1 LFWNIFDCLLM
12 LGTALEFVDITT
24 AGLRTVRL
32 LRVARVLRML
42 RMFVKLRKMVYALI
56 HSMQALFWLLI
67 MLVVTLYIFALLF
80 MQGATMHLE
89 AMTAEEYQAKRAGE
103 FSETRGTWIVIKR
116 FGNVGLAMRSLFASL
131 TGGDPWD
138 WLLTPLME
146 EHWIFSVLALFFVL
160 FFIFAVMNV
169 VTGVFVDEAMKI
181 SQIDKDIMIEDLRS
195 EQRLQKQD
203 FLDLLASLDENGD
216 GTITREELRAMLAE
230 DEIQRW
236 LAGCDIDLDLSNLD
250 SVLEVLDHNKSGR
263 IRPADLFSVLSKI
276 TGPARSVDLFLV
288 YNQVKRESRE
298 LHTLVRTATNSETH
312 V

>member
-1 LFWNIFDCLLM
+1 
-12 LGTALEFVDITT
+12 
-24 AGLRTVRL
+24 
-32 LRVARVLRML
+32 
-42 RMFVKLRKMVYALI
+42 
-56 HSMQALFWLLI
+56 
-67 MLVVTLYIFALLF
+67 
-80 MQGATMHLE
+80 
-89 AMTAEEYQAKRAGE
+89 
-103 FSETRGTWIVIKR
+103 
-116 FGNVGLAMRSLFASL
+116 
-131 TGGDPWD
+131 
-138 WLLTPLME
+138 
-146 EHWIFSVLALFFVL
+146 
-160 FFIFAVMNV
+160 